1 VRSVYLEADAEAA
14 ATLLDS
20 VIGACRHD
28 PVPEIHSM
36 GRTLDRWREEI
47 LNHHRTGASNG
58 PTEGV
63 NFCAKQVKRAGRG
76 FANFDHYRLRV
87 LLHAGG
93 VTWPTTMR
101 PPRIT
106 STRPH

>member
-1 VRSVYLEADAEAA
+1 MRSVYLEEDVAA
-14 ATLLDS
+14 AAELLDTT
-20 VIGACRHD
+20 IEGCLTD
-28 PVPEIHSM
+28 EVPEISTM
-36 GRTLDRWREEI
+36 GRTLSRWREEI

-58 PTEGV
+58 PTEGT

-76 FANFDHYRLRV
+76 FTNFAHYRLRV

-93 VTWPTTMR
+93 VAWPTTIC